1 MLQPRMH
8 INQNKYGLTLPELPQ
23 KEALMHLA
31 VTFRVLNVCLH
42 LRRIFDHKVLWLL

>member
-8 INQNKYGLTLPELPQ
+8 INQNKYGLTLPEL
-23 KEALMHLA
+23 HLA